1 MIALI
6 DGDVL
11 VYMAM
16 WEAESKEHAR
26 ENFDSLFTSITESL
40 FVNDYAMAIGNNE
53 GSNFR
58 YDIYD
63 KYKANRSKSKSER
76 PDWFFDLKSEIVN
89 DYKGCTFAEYCE
101 ADDMIRIW
109 AYQIEKQLWENWNL
123 EYGFIDD
130 SYSKNYIVISV
141 DKDLD
146 CIEGKHYNPR
156 KDLVYTIHE
165 EDANYNYWK
174 QIIMGDSTDNIPG
187 VPGIGPKKAEKL
199 LLEDP
204 PAVAACKAYEKHY
217 GEEGYNYLLAN
228 GKLIHILRTP
238 TDYFH
243 FSRTQYDQAICAN

>member
-11 VYMAM
+11 FYMAM

-40 FVNDYAMAIGNNE
+40 FVDDYAMAIGNNE

-58 YDIYD
+58 YDIYNL
-63 KYKANRSKSKSER
+63 YKANRTKSKSER
-76 PDWFFDLKSEIVN
+76 PEWFYDLKSDIVN
-89 DYKGCTFAEYCE
+89 DYGGCIFADYCE

-109 AYQIEKQLWENWNL
+109 ANQIK
-123 EYGFIDD
+123 D
-130 SYSKNYIVISV
+130 YIVVSV

-156 KDLVYTIHE
+156 KDLVYTIDE

-204 PAVAACKAYEKHY
+204 PAIAACKAYENYY
-217 GEEGYNYLLAN
+217 GKKGHNYLLAN

-238 TDYFH
+238 TDYFN
-243 FSRTQYDQAICAN
+243 FSRTQYDQAICG

>member
-11 VYMAM
+11 FYMAM
-16 WEAESKEHAR
+16 WGAESKEHAK

-40 FVNDYAMAIGNNE
+40 FVDDYAMAIGNNE

-58 YDIYD
+58 YDIYSL
-63 KYKANRSKSKSER
+63 YKANRAKSKSER
-76 PDWFFDLKSEIVN
+76 PEWFFDLKSDIVN
-89 DYKGCTFAEYCE
+89 DYEGCIFADNCE
-101 ADDMIRIW
+101 ADDMLRIW
-109 AYQIEKQLWENWNL
+109 ANQIEKSNN
-123 EYGFIDD
+123 FKD
-130 SYSKNYIVISV
+130 YIVVSV

-146 CIEGKHYNPR
+146 CIGGKHYNPR
-156 KDLVYTIHE
+156 KDLVYTVQE
-165 EDANYNYWK
+165 EDANYHYWK

-199 LLEDP
+199 LLEEP
-204 PAVAACKAYEKHY
+204 PAVAACKAYEKYY

-243 FSRTQYDQAICAN
+243 FSRTQYDQAICG

>member
-11 VYMAM
+11 FYMAM

-40 FVNDYAMAIGNNE
+40 FVDDYAMAIGNNE

-63 KYKANRSKSKSER
+63 KYKANRTKSKSER
-76 PDWFFDLKSEIVN
+76 PEWFYDLKSDIVN
-89 DYKGCTFAEYCE
+89 DYDGCIFADYCE
-101 ADDMIRIW
+101 ADDLIRIW
-109 AYQIEKQLWENWNL
+109 ANQIE
-123 EYGFIDD
+123 D
-130 SYSKNYIVISV
+130 YIVVSV

-146 CIEGKHYNPR
+146 CIKGKHYNPR
-156 KDLVYTIHE
+156 KDLIYTIQE

-199 LLEDP
+199 LLEEP

-238 TDYFH
+238 TDYFN
-243 FSRTQYDQAICAN
+243 FSRTQYDQSICG

>member
-11 VYMAM
+11 FYMAM

-40 FVNDYAMAIGNNE
+40 FVDDYAMAIGNNE

-63 KYKANRSKSKSER
+63 KYKANRTKSKSER
-76 PDWFFDLKSEIVN
+76 PEWFYDLKSNIVN
-89 DYKGCTFAEYCE
+89 DYDGCIFADYCE
-101 ADDMIRIW
+101 ADDLIRIW
-109 AYQIEKQLWENWNL
+109 ANQIE
-123 EYGFIDD
+123 D
-130 SYSKNYIVISV
+130 YIVVSV

-156 KDLVYTIHE
+156 KDLIYTIQE

-199 LLEDP
+199 LLEEP

-238 TDYFH
+238 TDYFN
-243 FSRTQYDQAICAN
+243 FSRTQYDQAICG